1 MPKMVGMAVA
11 WMRKEDW
18 PRWLAIDP
26 DFQPDYNHWLKRMEA
41 TVKQFEDK
49 GTLLEKVI
57 INPDEFVEWCDVN
70 GYKVGSKA
78 RSTYAAQTLAE
89 RHSAS
94 H

>member
-1 MPKMVGMAVA
+1 MPKMIGMAVA
-11 WMRKEDW
+11 WMHKEDW

-26 DFQPDYNHWLKRMEA
+26 DFQPDYSHWLKRMEA

-49 GTLLEKVI
+49 GTLVEKVI
-57 INPDEFVEWCDVN
+57 IDPDEFVEWCRVN
-70 GYKVGSKA
+70 GCKVSSQA
-78 RSTYAAQTLAE
+78 RATYASLTLAK